1 MVVTLPH
8 QINLV
13 NGISKGE
20 LLQISTVRGEGAFAL
35 DNNGNLLFLN
45 EAAERLLGWQT
56 TDLKGKNFFD
66 AVKFKVDAIASLGA
80 AECAA
85 VKSVGCSH
93 LHKGA
98 NVTRKDGSIL
108 SIVFVTLPLFDKGR
122 VCGKVF
128 VFREYKDASIEEE
141 LYRSIIENAG
151 SAIIKLDLAG
161 KVVYANQYATDLFG
175 NNIEANLPTKVV
187 MALQQDPDS
196 LTRQMCIK
204 KQCRTCNGRNKMIS
218 WTVRVL
224 HGINAKVVGVI
235 CVGNDVTDNSHS
247 TQGRSSGLLPDK
259 ALANTV
265 LAHISDGVITVGK
278 DGYVEYLNPVAE
290 QLTGWARHEAKGQ
303 PLKDVFH
310 VLDEKSREPKIHS
323 VFDRNYDGNNESR
336 RRHPRKSLLLR
347 RDGWEFTIED
357 SSSKIRNEQGQIVGA
372 AIIFRDVTELQ
383 GMERWMTY
391 EATHDSLTGLINRR
405 EFDSR
410 LNQALT
416 TARTEGRHYALCY
429 IDVNNFKL
437 INDTH
442 GRAAGDELLKQV
454 ANLLHSK
461 VRDTDVLARLGGDE
475 FGVLLNNCSIH
486 NALETAN
493 TFRQIVRDNKFTAN
507 GATIHY
513 GINIGLVPI
522 NAESGG
528 VGDVMGLADAACY
541 VAKDKG
547 EHRIHVYRAQD
558 VTLTQRQADLKWIQR
573 IRRALEENQFRLFCQ
588 SIVPLNVPE
597 AHTAHHEILLRM
609 LDQNGDILRPSTF
622 LPAAERYALMPSID
636 RWVVQNSLNLLN
648 DRMRRN
654 QQIGV
659 FAINLSAQSLVDE
672 NFLKFVI
679 DQFDQSL
686 VSPSNI
692 CFEITESTAISNLM
706 SATRF
711 MSILRG
717 MGCKFA
723 LDDFGRGFSSYGYL
737 KNLKIDY
744 LKIDGSFVR
753 DLAND
758 PVDHA
763 MVESINQIGH
773 IMGVQTIAEF
783 VETQDALE
791 KLIALGVDH
800 VQGYQLGKPR
810 PMWHSFQSPPP
821 SGNIQ

>member
-1 MVVTLPH
+1 MVTL
-8 QINLV
+8 QYQLNLV

-35 DNNGNLLFLN
+35 DNDGKLLFLN
-45 EAAERLLGWQT
+45 EAAERLLGWESA
-56 TDLKGKNFFD
+56 DLMGKNFFD

-80 AECAA
+80 TECAA

-98 NVTRKDGSIL
+98 NIARKDGSIL
-108 SIVFVTLPLFDKGR
+108 SIVFVTMPLFDKGR

-128 VFREYKDASIEEE
+128 VFREYKNASIEEE
-141 LYRSIIENAG
+141 LYRSIIEGAG
-151 SAIIKLDLAG
+151 SAIIKLDLTG
-161 KVVYANQYATDLFG
+161 KIVFANQYANDLFG

-187 MALQQDPDS
+187 LALQQDPDS
-196 LTRQMCIK
+196 MTSQMCIK
-204 KQCRTCNGRNKMIS
+204 KQCRIHNGRSKMIS
-218 WTVRVL
+218 WAVRVL

-235 CVGNDVTDNSHS
+235 CVGNDVTESQQS
-247 TQGRSSGLLPDK
+247 MQGTQGKQSELLPDK
-259 ALANTV
+259 ALTHTV
-265 LAHISDGVITVGK
+265 LDHIGDGVITVGK

-290 QLTGWARHEAKGQ
+290 QLTGWACHEATGQ

-310 VLDEKSREPKIHS
+310 VVDEKSREPKIHS
-323 VFDRNYDGNNESR
+323 IFDRNYGSR
-336 RRHPRKSLLLR
+336 RQHPRKSLLLR

-357 SSSKIRNEQGQIVGA
+357 SSSKIRDGQGNVIGA
-372 AIIFRDVTELQ
+372 AIIFRDITELQ
-383 GMERWMTY
+383 GMERWMLY
-391 EATHDSLTGLINRR
+391 EATHDTLTGLINRR

-410 LNQALT
+410 INQALAA
-416 TARTEGRHYALCY
+416 ARAEGRHHALCY
-429 IDVNNFKL
+429 IDIKNFKL

-442 GRAAGDELLKQV
+442 GRDAGDELLKQV
-454 ANLLHSK
+454 ATLLHSK

-475 FGVLLNNCSIH
+475 FAVLLTNCSIH
-486 NALETAN
+486 NALEAAN
-493 TFRQIVRDNKFTAN
+493 TFRETVRDYNFASR
-507 GATIHY
+507 GEIIHL
-513 GINIGLVPI
+513 GISIGLVPI
-522 NAESGG
+522 NADSGG
-528 VGDVMGLADAACY
+528 VADVMGLADAACY

-547 EHRIHVYRAQD
+547 NHRIHVYRAQD
-558 VTLTQRQADLKWIQR
+558 VALKQRHADLKWIQR
-573 IRRALEENQFRLFCQ
+573 IRHALEENQFRLFCQ
-588 SIVPLNVPE
+588 SIVPLNVPN

-609 LDQNGDILRPSTF
+609 LDEKGELIRPSSF
-622 LPAAERYALMPSID
+622 LSAAERYSLMPSID
-636 RWVVQNSLNLLN
+636 RWVVQNALDLLG
-648 DRMRRN
+648 DRMSRN

-659 FAINLSAQSLVDE
+659 FAINLSAQSLDDE
-672 NFLKFVI
+672 NFLSFVI
-679 DQFDQSL
+679 DQFDKSI
-686 VSPSNI
+686 VPPSHI

-737 KNLKIDY
+737 KNLQIDY

-821 SGNIQ
+821 SGKIQ

>member
-1 MVVTLPH
+1 MQH
-8 QINLV
+8 QLNLV
-13 NGISKGE
+13 NGISKRE
-20 LLQISTVRGEGAFAL
+20 LLEISTVKGEGAFAL
-35 DNNGNLLFLN
+35 DNEGNLLFLN
-45 EAAERLLGWQT
+45 EAAERLLGWQSSE
-56 TDLKGKNFFD
+56 LVGKSFFD
-66 AVKFKVDAIASLGA
+66 SVHFKVDAIATLGTS
-80 AECAA
+80 ECAA

-98 NVTRKDGSIL
+98 NITRKDGSVL
-108 SIVFVTLPLFDKGR
+108 SIVFVSIPLFDKGR

-141 LYRSIIENAG
+141 LYRGIIEGAG
-151 SAIIKLDLAG
+151 SVIIKLDLNG
-161 KVVYANQYATDLFG
+161 KIVFSNHYANDLFG
-175 NNIEANLPTKVV
+175 NSIDAALPTKVV
-187 MALQQDPDS
+187 LALQQEPES
-196 LTRQMCIK
+196 LTSQMRLK
-204 KQCRTCNGRNKMIS
+204 KQCRTQNGRSKMIA

-224 HGINAKVVGVI
+224 HGINGRVVGAV
-235 CVGNDVTDNSHS
+235 CVGNDITESARSEQATRSRHS
-247 TQGRSSGLLPDK
+247 ELLPDK
-259 ALANTV
+259 ALTNTV
-265 LAHISDGVITVGK
+265 LDHIYDGVITVGK
-278 DGYVEYLNPVAE
+278 NGLVEYLNPVAE
-290 QLTGWARHEAKGQ
+290 QMTGWACHEAKGQ

-310 VLDEKSREPKIHS
+310 IVDEKTREPRISS
-323 VFDRNYDGNNESR
+323 VFDRHSDFSR
-336 RRHPRKSLLLR
+336 QHPRKILLLR

-357 SSSKIRNEQGQIVGA
+357 TASKIRDEHGNVVGA
-372 AIIFRDVTELQ
+372 AIIFRDMTELQ
-383 GMERWMTY
+383 GMERWMLY
-391 EATHDSLTGLINRR
+391 EATHDALTGLINRR

-410 LNQALT
+410 LNQALAA
-416 TARTEGRHYALCY
+416 ARAEGRHYALCY
-429 IDVNNFKL
+429 IDIYNFKT
-437 INDTH
+437 INDRH
-442 GRAAGDELLKQV
+442 SREAGDALLKEV
-454 ANLLHSK
+454 ATLLHSK
-461 VRDTDVLARLGGDE
+461 VRDTDVLARLSNDE
-475 FGVLLNNCSIH
+475 FGVLLNNCSMH
-486 NALETAN
+486 NALETAHA
-493 TFRQIVRDNKFTAN
+493 FRQAIRDYKFAWDGESIN
-507 GATIHY
+507 V
-513 GINIGLVPI
+513 GISIGLVPI

-547 EHRIHVYRAQD
+547 NHRIHVYRAQD
-558 VTLTQRQADLKWIQR
+558 VALKQRHADLHWIQR
-573 IRRALEENQFRLFCQ
+573 IRNALDENHLRLFCQ
-588 SIVPLNVPE
+588 NIVPLNTPDS
-597 AHTAHHEILLRM
+597 HMAHHEILLRM
-609 LDQNGDILRPSTF
+609 LDKNGDVIRPASF
-622 LPAAERYALMPSID
+622 IPAAERYSLMPSID
-636 RWVVQNSLNLLN
+636 RWVVQNSLELLN
-648 DRMRRN
+648 DRLSRN

-659 FAINLSAQSLVDE
+659 FAINLSAQSLDDE
-672 NFLKFVI
+672 NFLGFVI
-679 DQFDQSL
+679 DQFDKTRVPASH
-686 VSPSNI
+686 I

-737 KNLKIDY
+737 KNLQIDY

-783 VETQDALE
+783 VETHEALE